1 MYKRQAIAAAT
12 GRYDLP
18 QNVPVFLFVGRLMWY
33 KGIRII
39 LDALK
44 TLREKN
50 VDFRMVFVGEGADG
64 AEIRS
69 YAEEQKL
76 SDRCFFTG
84 AISDREIIRAWY
96 GRSDL
101 FLFPSTFDTNGLVVR
116 EAAASGTATVMI
128 RNCLLYTSDA
138 ADE

>member
-1 MYKRQAIAAAT
+1 MVQGYS
-12 GRYDLP
+12 DH
-18 QNVPVFLFVGRLMWY
+18 
-33 KGIRII
+33 

-64 AEIRS
+64 AEIHS
-69 YAEEQKL
+69 YAEERKL

-116 EAAASGTATVMI
+116 EAAASGYGDCDDPKFLRVRGRGRRAK
-128 RNCLLYTSDA
+128 RLLHRGKRRGDGGKA
-138 ADE
+138 RRALPARRR